1 MMGREAAAPGS
12 RRRGAEVHVSDP
24 TPAGEDSI
32 RMSPE
37 EEEEALEAKQTDEA
51 TEPADEGVGAHT
63 DAQDDPH
70 YTEN

>member
-1 MMGREAAAPGS
+1 MSET
-12 RRRGAEVHVSDP
+12 
-24 TPAGEDSI
+24 TPEGEDSI

-37 EEEEALEAKQTDEA
+37 EEQAALEAQSTDEA

-63 DAQDDPH
+63 DAQDDPR

>member
-1 MMGREAAAPGS
+1 ME
-12 RRRGAEVHVSDP
+12 ETVSET
-24 TPAGEDSI
+24 TPEGEDSI

-37 EEEEALEAKQTDEA
+37 EEQAALEAQATDEA

-63 DAQDDPH
+63 DAQDDPR

>member
-1 MMGREAAAPGS
+1 MSETKP
-12 RRRGAEVHVSDP
+12 
-24 TPAGEDSI
+24 GEDSI

-37 EEEEALEAKQTDEA
+37 EEQAALEAKHTDEE

-63 DAQDDPH
+63 DNQDDPR

>member
-1 MMGREAAAPGS
+1 MSETPGEA
-12 RRRGAEVHVSDP
+12 
-24 TPAGEDSI
+24 SI

-37 EEEEALEAKQTDEA
+37 EEQETLEDQQTDEA

-63 DAQDDPH
+63 DAQDDPR

>member
-1 MMGREAAAPGS
+1 
-12 RRRGAEVHVSDP
+12 VSDP

-37 EEEEALEAKQTDEA
+37 EEEEALEAKHTDEA